1 MIIHNDIMG
10 MLDAKL
16 NIVLLLF
23 DLSDAFD
30 TDNHNI
36 LLGKRWR
43 QYGLTDIVFVL
54 FEFYCTCHLGSD
66 ALKSIILL
74 FTMSVFYQVFL
85 KVCFGRT
92 AI

>member
-1 MIIHNDIMG
+1 MLHLLSIDLLGHFQSAYRRFHCCETAMMTIHNDIVS

-36 LLGKRWR
+36 LLGKR
-43 QYGLTDIVFVL
+43 
-54 FEFYCTCHLGSD
+54 
-66 ALKSIILL
+66 
-74 FTMSVFYQVFL
+74 
-85 KVCFGRT
+85 
-92 AI
+92 